1 MLLRCHI
8 AQFGFRRK
16 VLKSILPHGC
26 FTASPCWMPSTSG
39 SLAAKNEKRMF
50 SANFHIAFACFF
62 RPLECL
68 EQVFAQLKFMVHCHS
83 CHSCHSSAW
92 LMAKNVHPYYH
103 LLPPVHKIKRSSSTP
118 KQIFFDPLKS
128 PLRFRHSNAALQ
140 NVFVL
145 FSQTQLKH
153 MSKCWQIDFMVWYK
167 FR

>member
-16 VLKSILPHGC
+16 VLESILPHGSRRLHGLTLLNAIDVWVTC
-26 FTASPCWMPSTSG
+26 C
-39 SLAAKNEKRMF
+39 EKRVF
-50 SANFHIAFACFF
+50 SANFHIAFACLF

-92 LMAKNVHPYYH
+92 LMAKNGHPYYH

-118 KQIFFDPLKS
+118 TQIFFDPLKS
-128 PLRFRHSNAALQ
+128 PLRFRHSNAGLQ

-153 MSKCWQIDFMVWYK
+153 MSKCLWYK